1 MKKVLLMISVSFLI
15 ILTGCSSVDK
25 QPLKELVIEE
35 TENEFVMEDIDV
47 SKKTLEEIIVF
58 NEKGVTIRREG
69 NNLVLSMP
77 ELVLFDFNKYEVKNK
92 VKGSLNALAK
102 ALEENPDIRIKIDGY
117 TDFIGSEGYNLELSV
132 KRADAIKDYLANRGV
147 KLSNISIEGYGKQNP
162 IASNQ
167 TEKGRAKN
175 RRVEFIISRDNF

>member
-1 MKKVLLMISVSFLI
+1 MKKVLLMLSASLI
-15 ILTGCSSVDK
+15 VILTGCSSVDK

-35 TENEFVMEDIDV
+35 TENEFIMEDIDV

-102 ALEENPDIRIKIDGY
+102 A
-117 TDFIGSEGYNLELSV
+117 V
-132 KRADAIKDYLANRGV
+132 
-147 KLSNISIEGYGKQNP
+147 
-162 IASNQ
+162 
-167 TEKGRAKN
+167 GRK
-175 RRVEFIISRDNF
+175 SRY

>member
-1 MKKVLLMISVSFLI
+1 MKKVLLMLSASLI
-15 ILTGCSSVDK
+15 VILTGCSSVDK

-35 TENEFVMEDIDV
+35 TENEFIMEDIDV

-102 ALEENPDIRIKIDGY
+102 ALEENPDEVFNMTAYEFYQDRIKAILPPSVSTVFLAKRD
-117 TDFIGSEGYNLELSV
+117 TSFVKIRLNLPCKAS
-132 KRADAIKDYLANRGV
+132 
-147 KLSNISIEGYGKQNP
+147 SIICWKP
-162 IASNQ
+162 ILLRICVPLIPS
-167 TEKGRAKN
+167 
-175 RRVEFIISRDNF
+175 S

>member
-1 MKKVLLMISVSFLI
+1 MVLRRKNEKSITYVISFTYCF
-15 ILTGCSSVDK
+15 LTGCSSVDK

-35 TENEFVMEDIDV
+35 TENEFIMEDIDV

-92 VKGSLNALAK
+92 LKEV
-102 ALEENPDIRIKIDGY
+102 
-117 TDFIGSEGYNLELSV
+117 
-132 KRADAIKDYLANRGV
+132 
-147 KLSNISIEGYGKQNP
+147 
-162 IASNQ
+162 
-167 TEKGRAKN
+167 
-175 RRVEFIISRDNF
+175 